1 MLHHPHTLKTR
12 HTKTRLHMPKYIHP
26 PICSHPGAINCLLL
40 LAGLTPIALVTW
52 YIFTRGKPIPVADQW
67 WDLVYIAVKTR
78 TGMLT
83 PEDILV
89 FAQGHRPAIIRLI
102 IAISTVFTDYNIRV
116 LRFVPIAIALLN
128 LGLAV
133 ALLRS
138 RQLMWVAFFLFS
150 VVLFTLYHDRSWLD
164 LYFSVWQQ
172 SLFFML
178 LGLLIL
184 QRIQPSWLG
193 FALLLCC
200 ASAASLSRGRG
211 LAAWIC
217 LPIAALGI
225 SGYRRPRY
233 LVLWLAAMALFAVFY
248 FSDYAK
254 TPWSPELGVPSLTR
268 AMQNGL
274 LPPIR
279 FLFQFQAERFDT
291 DTTNI

>member
-1 MLHHPHTLKTR
+1 
-12 HTKTRLHMPKYIHP
+12 
-26 PICSHPGAINCLLL
+26 
-40 LAGLTPIALVTW
+40 
-52 YIFTRGKPIPVADQW
+52 
-67 WDLVYIAVKTR
+67 
-78 TGMLT
+78 
-83 PEDILV
+83 
-89 FAQGHRPAIIRLI
+89 RLI

-172 SLFFML
+172 SLFFSL

-200 ASAASLSRGRG
+200 ASAASLSTGRG

-279 FLFQFQAERFDT
+279 FLFQFQAARFDT
-291 DTTNI
+291 DTTNIVAMWFTLICALMLGANLWQIMRSKEGLAAATLWGSLAVFAIGTAALVVIGRGPPFPIAARYRPG